1 MRSRGAEDR
10 VELGG
15 QVVGVLAA
23 GRVIG
28 GEREDLANRDAQRIA
43 GEIVQALGTP
53 VGPDVHAVAD
63 GARPRQIAGLCAL
76 WGLPGQSGWL
86 PLSRDYGVARATVR
100 RAVNETTWA
109 HVKSE
114 QAAEPDGEP
123 AND

>member
-1 MRSRGAEDR
+1 VRSRGAEDR

-53 VGPDVHAVAD
+53 VGPDVHAIAD

-86 PLSRDYGVARATVR
+86 PPDIAPQTRTEIIAVR
-100 RAVNETTWA
+100 N
-109 HVKSE
+109 
-114 QAAEPDGEP
+114 AANKKLDKLE
-123 AND
+123 